1 MRTIERIFRSADNT
15 AMFFVIRDTSTRQSE
30 VWFLPADGREVRHIR
45 TYTHA
50 RDAAQKAASLAD
62 KLSSL
67 TSQPAWDTAVM
78 S

>member
-1 MRTIERIFRSADNT
+1 MRTIERIFRSNDNT
-15 AMFFVIRDTSTRQSE
+15 AMFLVIRDTSTRQSE
-30 VWFLPADGREVRHIR
+30 VWFLPADGREMRHVR

-62 KLSSL
+62 ILPTL
-67 TSQPAWDTAVM
+67 MSQPAWDKAVA